1 MRIEQIEI
9 CHVALP
15 LVRPF
20 VTSFGREEVR
30 QTLLVAVRSE
40 GLTGWGEA
48 ATSSGPWY
56 EYETVETAWHVLGEF
71 LAPAVVG
78 REVESPVDVAR
89 LMAPVRGH
97 NIAKMGLEAAVW
109 DLLGQA
115 AGKSVAQLL
124 GGSRERVAV
133 GVSIGVQD
141 SIQALLAR
149 IDAFWQQGY
158 RRIKIK
164 IRPGWDVEIVRQVR
178 ERFPDVPLMVDAN
191 SAYTL
196 ADADRLAALDEFGL
210 MMIEQPLAYDDLVDH
225 AELQQRLRTPICLDE
240 SVPMLAAARAA
251 LALGS
256 GRIINIKPGRVG
268 GLTVAR
274 AIHDLCLDRG
284 IPVWCGGMLETGV
297 GRAHNVAL
305 ASLPGFSLPGD
316 ISASARYFH
325 QDLVEPPFE
334 INADGT
340 MTVPTAPG
348 LGVVVAEER
357 VATAAQRRAV
367 VTANRMAAGA

>member
-9 CHVALP
+9 RHVALP
-15 LVRPF
+15 LVHPF
-20 VTSFGREEVR
+20 VTSFGREDVR
-30 QTLLVAVRSE
+30 QTILVAVRGE

-48 ATSSGPWY
+48 ATSDGPWY

-71 LAPAVVG
+71 LAPAVVDQK
-78 REVESPVDVAR
+78 VDTPEDAAR
-89 LMAPVRGH
+89 LMAPIRGH

-115 AGKSVAQLL
+115 QGRSVSQLL

-141 SIQALLAR
+141 SLPALLER
-149 IDAFWQQGY
+149 IDAFWEQGY

-164 IRPGWDVEIVRQVR
+164 IRPGWDVDVVRQVR
-178 ERFPDVPLMVDAN
+178 QRFPDIPLMVDAN

-196 ADADRLAALDEFGL
+196 VDAERLTALDEFNL

-225 AELQQRLRTPICLDE
+225 AELQRRLRTPICLDE
-240 SVPMLAAARAA
+240 SVPTLAAARAA
-251 LALGS
+251 LALAS
-256 GRIINIKPGRVG
+256 GRIINIKPARVG

-274 AIHDLCLDRG
+274 DIHDLCRG
-284 IPVWCGGMLETGV
+284 EGVPVWCGGMLETGV

-325 QDLVEPPFE
+325 QDIVDPPFE
-334 INADGT
+334 INDDGT
-340 MTVPTAPG
+340 MTVPTGPG
-348 LGVVVAEER
+348 LGVQVMVGR
-357 VATAAQRRAV
+357 VAAATRRRAV
-367 VTANRMAAGA
+367 VGRDQS

>member
-9 CHVALP
+9 RHVALP
-15 LVRPF
+15 LVHPF

-30 QTLLVAVRSE
+30 QTLLVAVRGE

-48 ATSSGPWY
+48 ATMDGPWY

-71 LAPAVVG
+71 LAPAVIDQ
-78 REVESPVDVAR
+78 EIDTPEDAAR
-89 LMAPVRGH
+89 LMAPIRGH

-109 DLLGQA
+109 DLLGQTQ
-115 AGKSVAQLL
+115 GRSVSQLL

-141 SIQALLAR
+141 SLPALLER

-164 IRPGWDVEIVRQVR
+164 IRPGWDVDIVRQVR
-178 ERFPDVPLMVDAN
+178 QRFPDVPLMVDAN

-196 ADADRLAALDEFGL
+196 ADAERLAALDEFSL

-225 AELQQRLRTPICLDE
+225 AELQRRLRTPICLDE
-240 SVPMLAAARAA
+240 SVPTLAAARAA

-256 GRIINIKPGRVG
+256 GRIINIKPARVG

-274 AIHDLCLDRG
+274 DIHDLCRGEG

-297 GRAHNVAL
+297 GRAYNVAL
-305 ASLPGFSLPGD
+305 ASLPVFSLPGD

-325 QDLVEPPFE
+325 QDLVEPAFA
-334 INADGT
+334 INDDGT
-340 MTVPTAPG
+340 MTVPTGPG
-348 LGVVVAEER
+348 IGVEVVKDR
-357 VATAAQRRAV
+357 VAAVTRRRAV
-367 VTANRMAAGA
+367 VGRDRA